1 MALAGGGNMRSFLH
15 IALCLALLIVPWGV
29 AAADERP
36 EPLWDVTIG
45 SKVLSTAVSP
55 NGAYVTAGTDSNG
68 AMRLFDGE
76 GTLVWEVPTG
86 SPVFQVSISEDG
98 KYVAGA
104 SDKVRVVDQNGKV
117 AAQIEDNGF
126 FAYSAAISPDGEH
139 VAAGFDNHVFGVYS
153 VNGFAEWMGTLGDDA
168 ASLALS
174 RDGRYLVTGSKD
186 DNVSFF
192 ADQGTLLWSYET
204 GETVGNVALS
214 PDGGYV
220 AAGSMDRTVYF
231 FDRDGTLLWKYNTD
245 DRIFGVA
252 VAEDGERVAV
262 ASGHTVTLLD
272 HNGEE
277 LWAYDAGTTVFS
289 LSMTPDAGMIVYGT
303 GGNDKRLV
311 ALEGEKIRDTGG
323 QGPITTP
330 VFSRTG
336 EEENG
341 SKYLADSF
349 ALKEH
354 ADPEIADQSD
364 GAAVT
369 DISRRTADADST
381 VMVRMTVDA
390 AWVAAHGGTGQV
402 KIAACLPGEDGNV
415 TTDAKVIPTRFVGYD
430 PEDRLI
436 FEGKSPYPL
445 TTYGV
450 VAVSGDAAPIGS
462 FPAIP
467 TLPVFPSA

>member
-1 MALAGGGNMRSFLH
+1 MRSFLH

-29 AAADERP
+29 VAADEQP
-36 EPLWDVTIG
+36 EPLWDVAIG

-55 NGAYVTAGTDSNG
+55 NGAYVAVGTGSNG

-76 GTLVWEVPTG
+76 GAQVWEVPTG

-98 KYVAGA
+98 RYVAGA

-117 AAQIEDNGF
+117 ATQIEDNGF
-126 FAYSAAISPDGEH
+126 FAYSTAISPDGKH

-153 VNGFAEWMGTLGDDA
+153 ANGFAEWMGTLGDDA

-174 RDGRYLVTGSKD
+174 RDGRYLVAGSKD
-186 DNVSFF
+186 DNVSYF
-192 ADQGTLLWSYET
+192 ADHGTLVWSYET

-231 FDRDGTLLWKYNTD
+231 FDRDGTLLWKYTAD

-272 HNGEE
+272 QNGEE
-277 LWAYDAGTTVFS
+277 LWGYDAGTTVFC

-303 GGNDKRLV
+303 GGSGNRLV
-311 ALEGEKIRDTGG
+311 VLEGEKVGDTGEA
-323 QGPITTP
+323 QDPMPTP
-330 VFSRTG
+330 VFSYTRG
-336 EEENG
+336 EENG
-341 SKYLADSF
+341 IEYLADSF
-349 ALKEH
+349 ALKEDP
-354 ADPEIADQSD
+354 APEIAGTSD

-369 DISRRTADADST
+369 EISRRTADADSA

-390 AWVAAHGGTGQV
+390 SWVAAHGGTGQV
-402 KIAACLPGEDGNV
+402 KIATCLPDEDGIL
-415 TTDAKVIPTRFVGYD
+415 TTDAEVIPTRFIGYD
-430 PEDRLI
+430 PENRLI

-445 TTYGV
+445 TAYGV
-450 VAVSGDAAPIGS
+450 VAVTGDTAPMGA

-467 TLPVFPSA
+467 SLPDPPEA